1 MTDPAL
7 SGKTV
12 VVTGG
17 TAGIG
22 EATAR
27 RLAGLGARVGV
38 VGRDPERGRAVANSL
53 TNDVNTRGAELFL
66 ADLSDL
72 GDVRR
77 LASEIQARFD
87 RVDVLFNNAGV
98 DVGKRVTTADGL
110 ELTFVVNYLAPF
122 LLTNLLLDRLRAS
135 APSRILNAASGA
147 YRGGSVDF
155 DDLQSERRFGQRA
168 YNTSKLELILFTYE
182 LARRLEGSRV
192 TANCV
197 DPGFVKTQLGA
208 TMPLGYRLVGA
219 LLWPFMVSPDKGADT
234 AVWAASDPELE
245 AVTGAYLKGRRRIDT
260 EAKTRERATAARLW
274 EVSASLTGISTG

>member
-1 MTDPAL
+1 MTERAL
-7 SGKTV
+7 TGKTV

-22 EATAR
+22 EAAAR
-27 RLAGLGARVGV
+27 HLAGLGATVGL

-53 TNDVNTRGAELFL
+53 TNDANTGGAELFL

-72 GDVRR
+72 SDVRR
-77 LASEIQARFD
+77 LASEIQTRFD

-98 DVGKRVTTADGL
+98 DVGKRITTADGL

-122 LLTNLLLDRLRAS
+122 LLTNLLLDTLQAS
-135 APSRILNAASGA
+135 APSRVLTATSGA
-147 YRGGSVDF
+147 YRGGTVDF

-168 YNTSKLELILFTYE
+168 YNNSKLELILFTYE
-182 LARRLEGSRV
+182 LARRLEASRV

-197 DPGFVKTQLGA
+197 DPGFVKTGLGA

-219 LLWPFMVSPDKGADT
+219 LLWPFMVSPERGADT
-234 AVWAASDPELE
+234 ATWAASDPGLE
-245 AVTGAYLKGRRRIDT
+245 GVTGAYFKGRRRIET
-260 EAKTRERATAARLW
+260 EAKTHDRATAARLW
-274 EVSASLTGISTG
+274 QVSASLAGMSTR